1 MTKRGMNLEVVLYTT
16 HCPKCSILEKKLH
29 AKNVEY
35 TEVCDVD
42 KIISMGIDTVP
53 ILSVDGVMKN
63 FSEANKWVNE
73 IGA

>member
-1 MTKRGMNLEVVLYTT
+1 MEVVLYTT

-29 AKNVEY
+29 DKNIEY

-53 ILSVDGVMKN
+53 VLSVDGVMKN